1 VLRPRAFTMAE
12 LVAGGGVAAD
22 LVPVLGSLVAA
33 RANVL
38 VSGATGTGKTTLL
51 NISERHM
58 FGRWRSQVAKRSAR
72 RVRHGGYPS
81 WVGRRN
87 CLVG

>member
-1 VLRPRAFTMAE
+1 
-12 LVAGGGVAAD
+12 VARLLEAMVAA
-22 LVPVLGSLVAA
+22 GIAIA
-33 RANVL
+33 
-38 VSGATGTGKTTLL
+38 VSGATGTGTGKTTLL

-58 FGRWRSQVAKRSAR
+58 FGHWRSQVAKLSAR